1 MAIIISIIN
10 NKGGTGK
17 TTTTLNLA
25 AALIKKKKKTL
36 VIDFDGQCNLST
48 SLGIFGKTPAIGD
61 VLLGTKKISESVLNI
76 DNIHAIPGN
85 DNMLEVE
92 NKINLEP
99 GHEYLLKESLES
111 INGELDYIL
120 IDCPP
125 NLGILSINS
134 LVAANYFIV
143 PMQTENFAFIG
154 LDKILQL
161 ADKVKKRLNKEL
173 EMAGI
178 LIVRHA
184 HKTRFSQAVLSNLDN
199 NDKLRNKLFNTVIR
213 QDISLMECTA
223 FGQTIFDYAPD
234 SRGAEDYLN
243 LANEIIRNYGKK

>member
-1 MAIIISIIN
+1 MAVIISILN

-25 AALIKKKKKTL
+25 AALTAKRKKCL

-48 SLGIFGKTPAIGD
+48 SLQISGRQPAIGE
-61 VLLGTKKISESVLNI
+61 VLLGEVPIKDAMIKTHGIN
-76 DNIHAIPGN
+76 AIAGN
-85 DNMLEVE
+85 ENMLEVE
-92 NKINLEP
+92 NKMAMEP
-99 GHEYLLKESLES
+99 GHEYLLKEALENIS
-111 INGELDYIL
+111 GSLDYIL

-134 LVAANYFIV
+134 LVAANYYIV

-161 ADKVKKRLNKEL
+161 TEKVKKRLNPEL
-173 EMAGI
+173 QMAGI
-178 LIVRHA
+178 LIVRQA
-184 HKTRFSQAVLSNLDN
+184 HKTKFSQAVLSSLER
-199 NDKLRNKLFNTVIR
+199 NDDLKNKLFKSSIR
-213 QDISLMECTA
+213 QDISLMECSA
-223 FGQTIFDYAPD
+223 FGQHIFEYAPK

-243 LANEIIRNYGKK
+243 LAKEIVKNYGK